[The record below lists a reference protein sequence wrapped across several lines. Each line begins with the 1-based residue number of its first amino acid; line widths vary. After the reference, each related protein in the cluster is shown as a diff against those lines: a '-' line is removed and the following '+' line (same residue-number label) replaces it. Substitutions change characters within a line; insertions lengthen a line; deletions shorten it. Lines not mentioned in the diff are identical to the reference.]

1 MPDQLSLVTTSE
13 PTPIMLSLQ
22 PAYMQQIRDGSKHYE
37 YRRKYRTEPTRA
49 FIYENAPV
57 GAVTAV
63 LELDEPIVAPP
74 EEIARIAD
82 SVRAGHGASV
92 LEYMCG
98 LDVGFAVPIRAWRD
112 IEPVDQQELRS
123 VHPPFA
129 PPQSYVLLDR
139 YPLVRDLVME
149 RWRRG
154 DRR

>member
-1 MPDQLSLVTTSE
+1 MPEQLSLVTTSE

-22 PAYMQQIRDGSKHYE
+22 PQYMQQIRDGSKHYE
-37 YRRKYRTEPTRA
+37 YRRKYRTERTRA

-57 GAVTAV
+57 AAVTAV

-74 EEIARIAD
+74 DEIARIAD
-82 SVRAGHGASV
+82 GVRAGHGASV
-92 LEYMCG
+92 LEYMAG
-98 LDVGFAVPIRAWRD
+98 LDVGFAVPIRAWND
-112 IEPVDQQELRS
+112 IDPVDQDELRS

-139 YPLVRDLVME
+139 CPPVRDLVME

-154 DRR
+154 RR